1 MTALVLR
8 AFAHEHNRPEVA
20 RQEYDAAKDHYRRVL
35 LHCDPL
41 NPDHTRRFHDA
52 LDRLDAARER
62 WLGFLTR

>member
-8 AFAHEHNRPEVA
+8 AFTHDHNRAEVV
-20 RQEYDAAKDHYRRVL
+20 RQEYEMAKEHYRQVL

-41 NPDHTRRFHDA
+41 NSDHTRRFHDA

-62 WLGFLTR
+62 WLGVVCG